1 MTQFSETA
9 QFVLGFLASALILIA
24 FIPYA
29 RAVALKTITPRPLT
43 WIGWTLLM
51 GASFIS
57 QVDEKGFAIN
67 QVVMCM
73 SIIGCL
79 TISIMSIKNG
89 NIKKIDWVC
98 LSLGLACTVIYVITK
113 DAWLT
118 TGFAIV
124 ADFIVAIPTIS
135 NAWNDPAAE
144 RSIAWKYGAAG
155 YIITVVACKGHDTI
169 YVVYPL
175 FLLCFNTLMIVLT
188 NREKPLKVKA

>member
-1 MTQFSETA
+1 MTQFS
-9 QFVLGFLASALILIA
+9 ASAQLFLGVMASVLLLIA
-24 FIPYA
+24 FVPYA
-29 RAVALKTITPRPLT
+29 RSVASKAITPRPLT

-51 GASFIS
+51 GASFAS

-73 SIIGCL
+73 SILGCL
-79 TISIMSIKNG
+79 AIFIMSLKNG

-98 LSLGLACTVIYVITK
+98 LSLGLACAAIYIITK

-118 TGFAIV
+118 TGFAIA
-124 ADFIVAIPTIS
+124 ADLIVAIPTIS

-155 YIITVVACKGHDTI
+155 YIITVVACKGHDAI
-169 YVVYPL
+169 YVAYPL
-175 FLLCFNTLMIVLT
+175 FLLCFNTLMIVLS
-188 NREKPLKVKA
+188 NREKPVKANA